1 MTRNQSAQQ
10 RFNYFKTEVPDNL
23 NEVMTIE
30 EKQSLLD
37 SQIESISHIK
47 ESLFNMKNFSPKVKQ
62 MVRPTTTVDGST

>member
-1 MTRNQSAQQ
+1 
-10 RFNYFKTEVPDNL
+10 VPDNL